1 MKCEFFIYS
10 RCQSLTRYMC
20 AHSCV
25 QSLGCV
31 WLFATLWTVD
41 RQAPLSMGFA
51 RQEDW
56 SELLCPPP
64 GNLPDPGSNLCLLC
78 WQADSLPM
86 SHLEALPDRWLA
98 NIFSHFFTFFMVSF
112 KKQFLKKILKK
123 SFFFLLSFVA
133 SIVFKKSFVKCKG
146 KDSLIFSS
154 KTFIVLALQCMSMI
168 QSELILYMV

>member
-1 MKCEFFIYS
+1 MECELFIYS
-10 RCQSLTRYMC
+10 RCQSLTRHMC
-20 AHSCV
+20 ARSCV

-64 GNLPDPGSNLCLLC
+64 GNLPDPGSNLCLLR

-86 SHLEALPDRWLA
+86 SHLEALPDTWLA

-112 KKQFLKKILKK
+112 KKQFLKKNLKK
-123 SFFFLLSFVA
+123 VFFFFCCHLWLVLYLRRVLSNAKAKIHSSFLLRLS
-133 SIVFKKSFVKCKG
+133 
-146 KDSLIFSS
+146 
-154 KTFIVLALQCMSMI
+154 
-168 QSELILYMV
+168 